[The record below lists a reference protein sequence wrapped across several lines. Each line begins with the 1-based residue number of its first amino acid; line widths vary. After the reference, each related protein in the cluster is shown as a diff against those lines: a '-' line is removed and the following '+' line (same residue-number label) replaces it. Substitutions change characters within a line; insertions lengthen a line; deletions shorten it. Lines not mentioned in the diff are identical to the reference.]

1 VVPGIEVLL
10 TDSIHLI
17 RGKRVG
23 LITNHSGRG
32 RDGTSSIDLLFRTPG
47 VRLTAL
53 FGPEHGLRGEAQ
65 AGERVESSVDSAT
78 GVPIYSLYGATRV
91 PTPEMLRN
99 VDVLLYDIQDVGAR
113 VYTYEWTMALSA
125 AAAKDHVPF
134 VVLDRPDPI
143 RADRVEGNILEP
155 PFASFVG
162 QYPVALRYGLTPG
175 ELIRFLVGTN
185 LVAAGDVR
193 VVPMRGYTRAMWYD
207 ETGLAWRNPSP
218 NIRSLDAAL
227 LYPGTV
233 FFEGTNLSEGRGT
246 DAPFQLIGAPWLTD
260 AGDIAAELNA
270 LELRGVRFEVVTRE
284 IEAGQ
289 KHGGVGPVP
298 MIRVVVTDRDRIR
311 PVRVGVTMLSVI
323 RQRHLKEFEW
333 RPSLE
338 RLAGT
343 ADLRTAVEQ
352 GTTDAL
358 LARWDADAERFVERS
373 RKYWLYGSG
382 GGGSGGSGGGAG
394 GGGTAGNATAGGGTA
409 TAGGGTATAG
419 GGTATAGGGTV
430 TAAGGTATAG
440 VGTAT
445 AGVGRPAPVAYL
457 VKPKSVA
464 RGVTWTHVEDPA
476 GPWTADVVAIRLR
489 TCGCELRHVRARDS
503 LVAREKVS
511 AMAARQP
518 ARVLAAI
525 NGDFFNVR
533 TGENENN
540 QVIAGEWWKGMRGS
554 DSPYDAF
561 ANVRT
566 HFAVNTRGRLM
577 MDRFVLDG
585 TAIHGADVIPVL
597 AVNFLPRSGGET
609 SVLFTSRMGETPRDS
624 ARALA
629 ESPLRFVANRGD
641 TAVYVQEAAVRRRG
655 GNPIP
660 SGTAVLSAYGPRATT
675 VARFAVGDT
684 VRIVLRA
691 ASRGGDGPDISPVLL
706 IGGWPR
712 ILKAGANVAARAPWS
727 EGTLSSNAE
736 ARHPRSAVGFSR
748 DSATLYLV
756 TVDGRQASSVGMTL
770 VELAD
775 FMKKFGAWDAMNFDG
790 GGSTT
795 LVVDGQVVNSPSDPA
810 GERPVGNA
818 LVVVRKR

>member
-1 VVPGIEVLL
+1 MLVVAASPARAQVRPGIDVLL
-10 TDSIHLI
+10 ADSIHLV

-32 RDGTSSIDLLFRTPG
+32 RDGTSSIDLLFKAPG

-53 FGPEHGLRGEAQ
+53 YGPEHGIRGEAQ
-65 AGERVESSVDSAT
+65 AGERVESTVDPAT

-91 PTPEMLRN
+91 PTPEMLKD

-113 VYTYEWTMALSA
+113 VYTYEWTMALTA
-125 AAAKDHVPF
+125 AAVKARVPF
-134 VVLDRPDPI
+134 IVLDRPDPI

-175 ELIRFLVGTN
+175 ELMRFLVGTK
-185 LVAAGDVR
+185 LVDAGDVR

-246 DAPFQLIGAPWLTD
+246 DAPFQLVGAPWLTD
-260 AGDIAAELNA
+260 APDIATELNA
-270 LELRGVRFEVVTRE
+270 LELRGVRFEAVTRE
-284 IEAGQ
+284 IEKGQ
-289 KHGGVGPVP
+289 KHGGAGAVP
-298 MIRVVVTDRDRIR
+298 MIHVVVTDRERIR
-311 PVRVGVTMLSVI
+311 PIRVGVTMLAVI
-323 RQRHLKEFEW
+323 RQRHPKEFEW

-343 ADLRTAVEQ
+343 ADLRAAVEQ
-352 GTTDAL
+352 GTTGAL
-358 LARWDADAERFVERS
+358 LAKWDAEAERFAAMTRP
-373 RKYWLYGSG
+373 YWLYP
-382 GGGSGGSGGGAG
+382 AG
-394 GGGTAGNATAGGGTA
+394 GGPGSGTADASAP
-409 TAGGGTATAG
+409 
-419 GGTATAGGGTV
+419 V
-430 TAAGGTATAG
+430 
-440 VGTAT
+440 
-445 AGVGRPAPVAYL
+445 RPAPTAYAAKKTIVA
-457 VKPKSVA
+457 P
-464 RGVTWTHVEDPA
+464 GVTWTHIADPA
-476 GPWTADVVAIRLR
+476 GPWTADVAAINLR
-489 TCGCELRHVRARDS
+489 SCGCELRHVRAKDS

-518 ARVLAAI
+518 ARVFAAI

-566 HFAVNTRGRLM
+566 HFAVDARGRPM

-585 TAIHGADVIPVL
+585 TAIHGPDAVPVL
-597 AVNFLPRSGGET
+597 AVNFLPRSGAET
-609 SVLFTSRMGETPRDS
+609 SVLFTDRMGETPRDS
-624 ARALA
+624 ARPLA
-629 ESPLRFVANRGD
+629 EAPLRFAARRGD
-641 TAVYVQEAAVRRRG
+641 TVVYVQYGAVRRRG
-655 GNPIP
+655 GNAIP
-660 SGTAVLSAYGPRATT
+660 AGTAVLAAYGPRAST
-675 VARFAVGDT
+675 VARFAPGDT

-691 ASRGGDGPDISPVLL
+691 ASRAGEGPDISPALL
-706 IGGWPR
+706 LGGWPR
-712 ILKAGANVAARAPWS
+712 ILKDGRNVAARAAWS

-770 VELAD
+770 IELAD
-775 FMKKFGAWDAMNFDG
+775 FLRKLGAWDAMNFDG

-795 LVVDGQVVNSPSDPA
+795 LVVDGKVVNSPSDPA

-818 LVVVRKR
+818 LLVVARR